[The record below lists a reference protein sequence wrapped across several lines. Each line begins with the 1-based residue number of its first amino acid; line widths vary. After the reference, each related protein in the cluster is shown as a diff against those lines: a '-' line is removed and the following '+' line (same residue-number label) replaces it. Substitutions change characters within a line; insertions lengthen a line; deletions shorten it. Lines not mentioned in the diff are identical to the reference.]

1 MNAAVVKAGR
11 TTPATTVTMRGGPE
25 AARARRGF
33 WLKQLHQWHWVS
45 AAICLVGMLGF
56 AVTGVTLNH
65 AGEIEAAPRTTTATA
80 TLPADLVS
88 TIASAPGSDAATRR
102 QRSGQ
107 VVPDAVVAFVADTM
121 AVDLSGRAA
130 EWSDDEIYV
139 ALPRPGGDAFL
150 TIDRTSGELEYELT
164 DRGWISY
171 LNDLHKGRNTGGTW
185 KWFLD
190 VFAAGCVVFC
200 VTGLFLLQMHARQ
213 RPTTWPVVGLGLVVP
228 VVIALLLIH

>member
-1 MNAAVVKAGR
+1 VTAPVATTGS
-11 TTPATTVTMRGGPE
+11 TPATRATTPGGE
-25 AARARRGF
+25 EVVRARRGF

-45 AAICLVGMLGF
+45 SAICLVGMLGF
-56 AVTGVTLNH
+56 AITGVTLNH
-65 AGEIEAAPRTTTATA
+65 AGEIEAAPRTTIATA
-80 TLPADLVS
+80 TLPDALRS
-88 TIASAPGSDAATRR
+88 TVASASASEAAI
-102 QRSGQ
+102 
-107 VVPDAVVAFVADTM
+107 VPDAVAAFVAARI

-150 TIDRTSGELEYELT
+150 TIDRASGAIEYELT

-171 LNDLHKGRNTGGTW
+171 LNDLHKGRSTGSPW
-185 KWFLD
+185 KWLLD

-200 VTGLFLLQMHARQ
+200 VTGLFLLQLHARQ

-228 VVIALLLIH
+228 VLIALLLIH